1 MTNQVFMSVEEVAEE
16 LGTSKSYAYKLIQ
29 KLNDEMNC
37 KGYITIQG
45 KINRFYFYE
54 KIYGKGGE
62 INAGLQG

>member
-1 MTNQVFMSVEEVAEE
+1 MNVEEVAEE

-45 KINRFYFYE
+45 KINR
-54 KIYGKGGE
+54 
-62 INAGLQG
+62 